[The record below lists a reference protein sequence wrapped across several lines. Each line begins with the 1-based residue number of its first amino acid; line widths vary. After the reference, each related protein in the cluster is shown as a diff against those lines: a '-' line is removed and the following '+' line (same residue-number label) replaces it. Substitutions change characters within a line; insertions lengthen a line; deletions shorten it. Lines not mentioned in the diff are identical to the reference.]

1 MVGPNNTA
9 DDGGGGAQGARAQ
22 GSHQGGDDK
31 EDNGVR
37 WDVDVDCSVDSIEMD

>member
-9 DDGGGGAQGARAQ
+9 DDGGGGAQGSR
-22 GSHQGGDDK
+22 QGGDDK

>member
-1 MVGPNNTA
+1 MVGLNNTA
-9 DDGGGGAQGARAQ
+9 DDGGGEAQ